1 MLIKKMP
8 KNNLKMSVTLLSQFD
23 PNLQR
28 IYHTCFE
35 DTYYFNSNLLLN
47 AKNCQEFEV
56 GSYMEQESLM

>member
-28 IYHTCFE
+28 IYYTRFE

-47 AKNCQEFEV
+47 SKNCQEFEI
-56 GSYMEQESLM
+56 GSYTEQESLM